1 MKCAKSRNSK
11 NSASA
16 SGSLGTLPGCRSA
29 SSETIRGDAEPTW
42 CTCSSALGRP
52 VMKSVRLTR
61 ANLADCVLDR
71 RHDLRHRARGHLP
84 VDVHRR
90 RTGDVLLRHHLGCR
104 GEEVRVP
111 GLERGLDVGVVT
123 AGLLDEAEDLALRN
137 AAGRGLVGL
146 VVVEQV
152 V

>member
-61 ANLADCVLDR
+61 ANLADGVLDR
-71 RHDLRHRARGHLP
+71 LHDLRHRARDHLA

-90 RTGDVLLRHHLGCR
+90 GPGDEIGRASCR
-104 GEEVRVP
+104 
-111 GLERGLDVGVVT
+111 ERGW
-123 AGLLDEAEDLALRN
+123 
-137 AAGRGLVGL
+137 
-146 VVVEQV
+146 
-152 V
+152 